1 MTGSEAPASNV
12 MPVRQL
18 SMFTKP
24 DYRNF
29 TWQLKWIGTVL
40 TLAGAVLTSVDIQHW
55 NVWLLNLGSAVFVW
69 WACRI
74 RDGAMITVNVG
85 LLTIYS
91 IGTIL
96 RF

>member
-1 MTGSEAPASNV
+1 
-12 MPVRQL
+12 
-18 SMFTKP
+18 MFTRP

-40 TLAGAVLTSVDIQHW
+40 TLVGAVLTSVDAQPW
-55 NVWLLNLGSAVFVW
+55 NVWLLNIGSAVFVW

-85 LLTIYS
+85 LLLIYS
-91 IGTIL
+91 IGTVIRL
-96 RF
+96 